1 MSSACSRVFA
11 IPNIVECISHS
22 LDFKTI
28 TVAVRV
34 CRTWH
39 TLWLPI
45 IWHTINNGRQ
55 WHREDFLLALARHG
69 NLIRVL
75 QCSRYDDISP
85 LVSDPT
91 LSNNDHQCQNL
102 ISLVMPKTT
111 RANQSNQAK
120 IIRQNP
126 GLRDLSLAFHDDPSS
141 DYSDLIH
148 AVSDLRMLRRLAFDK
163 NETLQVETLEAIV
176 QGCTSLGELSF
187 KGIYFFLKHPFGT
200 GDAFASKWLATSKTE
215 EQTGPAC
222 LPHDV
227 PVQEKKAFPGI
238 KSLLMDDVACSQD
251 LILNLASR
259 FPNLERLSLQSSSE
273 LYFSKDF
280 SSRLAQRSPHIK
292 WLNISKTEDMDDS
305 TMAALIRNFPGLQTL
320 IADQTRFSKKSLNAL
335 IECCPDLEVLDIRE
349 TYGLESES

>member
-55 WHREDFLLALARHG
+55 WHREDFLRALARHG

-111 RANQSNQAK
+111 RANQSDQAK

-126 GLRDLSLAFHDDPSS
+126 GLRDLSLAFHDDLSS

-148 AVSDLRMLRRLAFDK
+148 AVSNLRMLRRLAFDK
-163 NETLQVETLEAIV
+163 NETLQAETLETIM

-187 KGIYFFLKHPFGT
+187 KGVYFFLKHPFGT
-200 GDAFASKWLATSKTE
+200 GDDIASKWLAASKTE
-215 EQTGPAC
+215 EQTAPAC
-222 LPHDV
+222 VSHDV
-227 PVQEKKAFPGI
+227 PEQEKKAFSRI

-259 FPNLERLSLQSSSE
+259 FPNLEKLSLQSSSE
-273 LYFSKDF
+273 LYF
-280 SSRLAQRSPHIK
+280 
-292 WLNISKTEDMDDS
+292 
-305 TMAALIRNFPGLQTL
+305 
-320 IADQTRFSKKSLNAL
+320 
-335 IECCPDLEVLDIRE
+335 
-349 TYGLESES
+349 